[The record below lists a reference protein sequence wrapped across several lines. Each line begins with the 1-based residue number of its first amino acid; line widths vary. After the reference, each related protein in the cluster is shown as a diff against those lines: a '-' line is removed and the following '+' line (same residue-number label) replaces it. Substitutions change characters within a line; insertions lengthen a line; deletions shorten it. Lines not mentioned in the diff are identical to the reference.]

1 MHLLILFALLTLPSQ
16 LGQGRVEQE
25 INEISQHLTTSA
37 VIWDLARNKVGDSAT

>member
-1 MHLLILFALLTLPSQ
+1 MHLLILFALTLPSQ

-25 INEISQHLTTSA
+25 INEISQHLTSA